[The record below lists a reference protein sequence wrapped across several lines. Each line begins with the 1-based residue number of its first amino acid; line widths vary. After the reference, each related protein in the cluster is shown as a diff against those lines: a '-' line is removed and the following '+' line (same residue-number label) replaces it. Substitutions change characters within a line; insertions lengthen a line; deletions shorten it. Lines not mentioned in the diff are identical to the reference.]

1 MTSSTARIVGLLA
14 LVGFLVLQGAAWG
27 EEDVDV
33 FGLSLP
39 MWVFATVLYLL
50 GVIAGWA
57 AGRSKQSPS

>member
-1 MTSSTARIVGLLA
+1 VTSSTARIVGLLA
-14 LVGFLVLQGAAWG
+14 FIGFVVLQGAAWG

-57 AGRSKQSPS
+57 AERSKRSPS